1 MGLLQPAKQ
10 RDIKPISHRTKPF
23 HACRVANFHH
33 MGNSLREYCTYYYYC
48 FIDPHYLF
56 MFGLT
61 EKWSVFG
68 TIPTQLIVFYLK

>member
-61 EKWSVFG
+61 EK
-68 TIPTQLIVFYLK
+68 